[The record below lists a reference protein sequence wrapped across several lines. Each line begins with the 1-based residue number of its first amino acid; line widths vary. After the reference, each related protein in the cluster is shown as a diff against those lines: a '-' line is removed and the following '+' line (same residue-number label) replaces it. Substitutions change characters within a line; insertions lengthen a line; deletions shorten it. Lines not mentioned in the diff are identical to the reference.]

1 MKGVKSV
8 LDSSIIGKVVDYGDY
23 QCVVDNILD
32 YEEEIIQLRITSGK
46 YDGFRFSVDA
56 WRITETYDGLILYV
70 DIKRT
75 PTLGDIVEFNE
86 MLWKVININNNVITI
101 ENDGWSCS
109 YSIHD
114 MDKKNHIFSV
124 ISNAKQITKPI
135 NLRKLYDYEVSK
147 VWYKYT
153 SLEDLEDICL
163 LLRHRT
169 DLCDLGF
176 THFIDY
182 NAMMSKIKHNH
193 GIVAYFETLQGEWD
207 LSGRCITLMEGV
219 RLVDDG
225 YYTKIIR
232 D

>member
-1 MKGVKSV
+1 M

-46 YDGFRFSVDA
+46 YEGFSFSVGA
-56 WRITETYDGLILYV
+56 WRVTETYDGIILYV
-70 DIKRT
+70 DIKRI
-75 PTLGDIVEFNE
+75 PTLGDIVEFDE
-86 MLWKVININNNVITI
+86 MLWKFICMNNNVVTI
-101 ENDGWSCS
+101 EKDGCSCS

-114 MDKKNHIFSV
+114 IDKKNHIFSV

-135 NLRKLYDYEVSK
+135 NLRKLYDYEVSDG
-147 VWYKYT
+147 WYKYT

-169 DLCDLGF
+169 NLCDLRF
-176 THFIDY
+176 THFIDFD
-182 NAMMSKIKHNH
+182 AMMSKIKYNH
-193 GIVAYFETLQGEWD
+193 GIVAYFETLQGAWD

-219 RLVDDG
+219 RLDNDG
-225 YYTKIIR
+225 YYSKLIR

>member
-1 MKGVKSV
+1 M
-8 LDSSIIGKVVDYGDY
+8 LDSSIIGRAVRYGDY
-23 QCVVDNILD
+23 PCIIDNILD
-32 YEEEIIQLRITSGK
+32 YKEGIVQLRITSGK
-46 YDGFRFSVDA
+46 YDGFSFSVDA

-70 DIKRT
+70 DIKRI

-101 ENDGWSCS
+101 EKDGRSCS

-147 VWYKYT
+147 GWYKYT
-153 SLEDLEDICL
+153 SLDDLEYIYT

-169 DLCDLGF
+169 NLCDLRF
-176 THFIDY
+176 THFIDF

-193 GIVAYFETLQGEWD
+193 GIVVYFETLQGERG
-207 LSGRCITLMEGV
+207 LNGRSITLMEGA

-225 YYTKIIR
+225 CYTKIIC

>member
-1 MKGVKSV
+1 M
-8 LDSSIIGKVVDYGDY
+8 LDSSIIGRAVRYGDY
-23 QCVVDNILD
+23 PCIIDNILD
-32 YEEEIIQLRITSGK
+32 YKEGIVQLRITSGK
-46 YDGFRFSVDA
+46 YDGFSFSVDA
-56 WRITETYDGLILYV
+56 WRITETYGGLIFYV

-75 PTLGDIVEFNE
+75 PTLGDVVEFMD
-86 MLWKVININNNVITI
+86 MLWKVIRINNNVVTI
-101 ENDGWSCS
+101 EKDGRSCS

-147 VWYKYT
+147 GWYKYT
-153 SLEDLEDICL
+153 SLDDLEYIYT

-169 DLCDLGF
+169 NLCDLRF
-176 THFIDY
+176 THFIDF
-182 NAMMSKIKHNH
+182 NDMMSKIKHNH
-193 GIVAYFETLQGEWD
+193 GIVVYFETLQGERG
-207 LSGRCITLMEGV
+207 LNGRSITLMEGA

-225 YYTKIIR
+225 CYTKIIC

>member
-1 MKGVKSV
+1 M

-32 YEEEIIQLRITSGK
+32 YKEEIIQLRITSGK
-46 YDGFRFSVDA
+46 YDGFSFSVDA

-70 DIKRT
+70 DIKRI

-86 MLWKVININNNVITI
+86 MLWKVVNINNNVITI
-101 ENDGWSCS
+101 EKDGCSCS

-114 MDKKNHIFSV
+114 IDKKNHIFSV
-124 ISNAKQITKPI
+124 TSNTKQITKPI
-135 NLRKLYDYEVSK
+135 NLRKLYDYEVSDG
-147 VWYKYT
+147 WYKYT

-169 DLCDLGF
+169 NLCGLRF
-176 THFIDY
+176 THFIDF

-193 GIVAYFETLQGEWD
+193 GIVVYFETLQGERG
-207 LSGRCITLMEGV
+207 LNGRSITLMEGV

>member
-1 MKGVKSV
+1 M
-8 LDSSIIGKVVDYGDY
+8 LDSSIIGKVVYYGDY

-32 YEEEIIQLRITSGK
+32 YKEEIIQLRITSGK
-46 YDGFRFSVDA
+46 YDGFSFSVDA
-56 WRITETYDGLILYV
+56 WRITETYV

-101 ENDGWSCS
+101 ENDDWSCS

-124 ISNAKQITKPI
+124 SNNTKQIAKPI

-147 VWYKYT
+147 GWYKYT
-153 SLEDLEDICL
+153 SLDDLEDIYT

-169 DLCDLGF
+169 NLCDLRF

-182 NAMMSKIKHNH
+182 NAMMSKIKYNH

-207 LSGRCITLMEGV
+207 LSGRCITLMDGA

-225 YYTKIIR
+225 YCTKLIYG
-232 D
+232 

>member
-1 MKGVKSV
+1 M

-32 YEEEIIQLRITSGK
+32 YKEEIIQLRITSGK
-46 YDGFRFSVDA
+46 YDGFSFSVDA
-56 WRITETYDGLILYV
+56 WRVTETYDGLILYV

-75 PTLGDIVEFNE
+75 PTLGDIVEFKE
-86 MLWKVININNNVITI
+86 MLWKVININNNVATI
-101 ENDGWSCS
+101 ENNDWSCS

-124 ISNAKQITKPI
+124 GNNAKQITKLI

-147 VWYKYT
+147 GWYKYT

-169 DLCDLGF
+169 NLCDLGF
-176 THFIDY
+176 TDFIDF

-193 GIVAYFETLQGEWD
+193 GIVVYFETLQGERG
-207 LSGRCITLMEGV
+207 LNGRSITLMEGV
-219 RLVDDG
+219 RLVDNG
-225 YYTKIIR
+225 CYTKIVR

>member
-1 MKGVKSV
+1 M
-8 LDSSIIGKVVDYGDY
+8 LDSSIIGKVVDYGAY

-32 YEEEIIQLRITSGK
+32 YEEEIIQLRIISGK
-46 YDGFRFSVDA
+46 YDGFSFSVGA
-56 WRITETYDGLILYV
+56 WRVTETYDGIVLYV
-70 DIKRT
+70 DIKRI
-75 PTLGDIVEFNE
+75 PLFGDVVEFNE
-86 MLWKVININNNVITI
+86 MLWKFVCMNNNVVTI
-101 ENDGWSCS
+101 EKDGCSCS

-114 MDKKNHIFSV
+114 IDKENRIFSV
-124 ISNAKQITKPI
+124 TSNAKQITKPV
-135 NLRKLYDYEVSK
+135 NLRKLYDYQVSDG
-147 VWYKYT
+147 WYKYT

-169 DLCDLGF
+169 NLCDLGF

-193 GIVAYFETLQGEWD
+193 GIVAYFETLQGPWN
-207 LSGRCITLMEGV
+207 LSGRCITLMEGA

-225 YYTKIIR
+225 CRTKLIH